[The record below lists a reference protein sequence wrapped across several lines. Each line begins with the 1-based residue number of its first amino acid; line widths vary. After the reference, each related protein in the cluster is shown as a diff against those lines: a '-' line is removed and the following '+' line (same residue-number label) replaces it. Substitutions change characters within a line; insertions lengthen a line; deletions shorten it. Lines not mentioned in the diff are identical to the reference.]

1 MIAGLNSLCLRKRGV
16 PGNGGRMRIQFG
28 SSKQFLLEEMPE
40 MDGNRGMHVHIPEE
54 GTEFY
59 DLSAALNGYG
69 GDITVYDENGEKASE
84 YHGYEDKPDI
94 RAAWSVGKNGNAS
107 LVYSLYIM
115 RITEKNVADLN
126 SRITELAGNAETMK
140 TDLAAAKEDTA
151 SALEGVASLFEM
163 MTASADTS
171 TESST
176 ETAADTTEGTK
187 NA

>member
-1 MIAGLNSLCLRKRGV
+1 MA
-16 PGNGGRMRIQFG
+16 RIQFG
-28 SSKQFLLEEMPE
+28 NSRQFLLEGVPE
-40 MDGNRGMHVHIPEE
+40 MDGEKGMYVHIPEA

-94 RAAWSVGKNGNAS
+94 RAAWVVGKDGNAS

-126 SRITELAGNAETMK
+126 SRIAELAGNAETMK
-140 TDLAAAKEDTA
+140 SDLAAAKEDTA

-163 MTASADTS
+163 MTASVDTSNS

>member
-1 MIAGLNSLCLRKRGV
+1 MLEETGRI
-16 PGNGGRMRIQFG
+16 PGNGGKMARIQFG
-28 SSKQFLLEEMPE
+28 NSKQFLLEGVPE
-40 MDGNRGMHVHIPEE
+40 MDGEKGMYVHIPEA

-94 RAAWSVGKNGNAS
+94 RAAWVVGKDGNAS

-115 RITEKNVADLN
+115 RITEKNVTDLN
-126 SRITELAGNAETMK
+126 SRIAELAGNAETMK
-140 TDLAAAKEDTA
+140 SDLAAAKEDTA

-171 TESST
+171 TETST